1 MRAALTAAVLLSA
14 CGGGSAAN
22 GGMESATSQAGQPA
36 TSTTPSTGSAGTSA
50 AAAGKGAT
58 GAAAGSGAK
67 NTGASSATNPT
78 GPSASA
84 GSGGAAPSGAAAAGS
99 SAAAGGNAS
108 SGVSAAGAGAA
119 GTGAAAG
126 SGAGA
131 TPPAA
136 DECDRQCLLDVMQ
149 QYLDALI
156 KHDASTLKV
165 SASVKVT
172 DNGVESKLGEGLF
185 ASGTMVLDDH
195 RLDFADPTTG
205 NVTTHVVI
213 NEGSEGVIYQAR
225 LKVEKHEITEVE
237 LMTVHRQG
245 AANGFFNIENMK
257 PEAVFLQE
265 VPVDKRMSRDELNAI
280 TELYLDYLEGKKRGP
295 DVPFDEGCKRYENG
309 QVTAS
314 GLSSFNGQSWGFE
327 VTRRTLVIDE
337 EAQITWGMY
346 PFFPS
351 ESTLVVGEAFKIVEG
366 KIMMIQAVMANQP
379 AKVWD

>member
-1 MRAALTAAVLLSA
+1 
-14 CGGGSAAN
+14 
-22 GGMESATSQAGQPA
+22 MESATSQAGQPA
-36 TSTTPSTGSAGTSA
+36 TSTTPSGSAGTSSP

-67 NTGASSATNPT
+67 NAGTSPTNPT
-78 GPSASA
+78 APSASA
-84 GSGGAAPSGAAAAGS
+84 GSGGAAPSSAPAAGS

-108 SGVSAAGAGAA
+108 SGVSAAG
-119 GTGAAAG
+119 TGAAAG
-126 SGAGA
+126 SGA
-131 TPPAA
+131 TPPAT
-136 DECDRQCLLDVMQ
+136 DECDRKCLLDVMQ

-156 KHDASTLKV
+156 KHDTSTLKV

-172 DNGVESKLGEGLF
+172 DNGVEAKLGEGLF

-314 GLSSFNGQSWGFE
+314 GLSSFNGQSWGFQ

-351 ESTLVVGEAFKIVEG
+351 ERTLVVGEAFKIIEG

-379 AKVWD
+379 AKAWD

>member
-22 GGMESATSQAGQPA
+22 GGIESATGQAGQPA
-36 TSTTPSTGSAGTSA
+36 TSTTPSGSAGTSSP

-67 NTGASSATNPT
+67 NAGTSATNPT
-78 GPSASA
+78 APSASA
-84 GSGGAAPSGAAAAGS
+84 GSGSAAPSGAPAAGS

-108 SGVSAAGAGAA
+108 SGVSAAG
-119 GTGAAAG
+119 TGAAAG
-126 SGAGA
+126 SGAA
-131 TPPAA
+131 PPAT
-136 DECDRQCLLDVMQ
+136 DECDRKCLLDVMQ

-172 DNGVESKLGEGLF
+172 DNGVEAKLGEGLF

-265 VPVDKRMSRDELNAI
+265 VPVEKRMSRDELNAI

-351 ESTLVVGEAFKIVEG
+351 ERTLVVGEAFKIIEG

-379 AKVWD
+379 AKAWD